1 MIRTFP
7 VQTTSTHATF
17 VRSGWV
23 AHDFRAWLKT
33 EDIDGEVSNDVLI
46 EATFDYDATQDL
58 LSMGRGSVL
67 PSLDLRLDFNQLN
80 LTPVRLSL
88 GALWAEDD
96 DVFPFRFELPLYD
109 VDAALD
115 ANKLELLA
123 LSIDFSS
130 GTYFERNL
138 AGETFDDRRTLPT
151 EIVNRATQGR
161 GVDVELQTSCFWKPQ
176 EFEDDIA
183 SVLATVQGA
192 VMFATPLEVKHS
204 GTRGG
209 VGIERTMRVVLD
221 FRSQDGSP
229 FGHKVFKMFPSTI
242 IDREGRAMGE
252 PFHFQ
257 LEHGVDI
264 PIDSVRGAS
273 LVASIYVK

>member
-1 MIRTFP
+1 M
-7 VQTTSTHATF
+7 
-17 VRSGWV
+17 
-23 AHDFRAWLKT
+23 
-33 EDIDGEVSNDVLI
+33 SNDILV
-46 EATFDYDATQDL
+46 EATFEYDATQDV

-88 GALWAEDD
+88 GALSAEED

-109 VDAALD
+109 VDVALD
-115 ANKLELLA
+115 ADKLELLA

-130 GTYFERNL
+130 GTYFGRNL
-138 AGETFDDRRTLPT
+138 AGETFDGRRTLST
-151 EIVNRATQGR
+151 EVVNRTARGC
-161 GVDVELQTSCFWKPQ
+161 GVDVELQALCFWKP
-176 EFEDDIA
+176 EKHENDIA
-183 SVLATVQGA
+183 SVMAAVQGA
-192 VMFATPLEVKHS
+192 VRFATPLGVKNS
-204 GTRGG
+204 GARGS

-221 FRSQDGSP
+221 FRGQDGSP
-229 FGHKVFKMFPSTI
+229 FGHKVFKMFPSAI
-242 IDREGRAMGE
+242 VDREGRVMGE

-264 PIDSVRGAS
+264 PIDSVSGAS